1 MIKAVLDTNVF
12 VSALFWR
19 GAPHTVVREGIAGA
33 FTLIS
38 SPAIMVEL
46 REALVVKFQ
55 TPAEDVREYLRVIA
69 LNAFLVEPSNVPHV
83 VLADA
88 NDDKIIACAVNAE
101 ADYIVSGDKHLL
113 SLKKF
118 FSIGIITPPAFLC
131 VLKARLNSPL

>member
-1 MIKAVLDTNVF
+1 
-12 VSALFWR
+12 
-19 GAPHTVVREGIAGA
+19 
-33 FTLIS
+33 
-38 SPAIMVEL
+38 MVEL

-88 NDDKIIACAVNAE
+88 NDDKI